1 MKLMKIL
8 LSVIAVLAV
17 LMGVIWTLQGFNILP
32 GSFMTG
38 DMNWA
43 YRGVALA
50 VVGVILF
57 VWARRR

>member
-1 MKLMKIL
+1 MKLVKIIL
-8 LSVIAVLAV
+8 TVVAVLAV
-17 LMGVIWTLQGFNILP
+17 LMGGIWTLQGFNILP
-32 GSFMTG
+32 GSYMTG

-43 YRGVALA
+43 YRGIGLA